1 MGRPA
6 RFTEAQILDAT
17 AGLVADAGPG
27 GATIAAI
34 CAVSGAPAGS
44 IYHRFTSRDVLLGR
58 LWLRKAALFQDNFV
72 SALAGHDPV
81 TAGLQAALSLPRTAR
96 ADFPAARIMLLH
108 RREDFLADGW
118 PAELQV
124 EASRLKRQVDDALSQ
139 FARRLFRRASVG
151 ALRATS
157 FAVLDVA
164 FAAVRR
170 HVAANEP
177 PPPAV
182 DRLIETAYLAVINA
196 EREPHDGTNPGAR
209 HRPQG
214 DKQ

>member
-6 RFTEAQILDAT
+6 RFTETQILDAT

-34 CAVSGAPAGS
+34 CAVLGAPAGS

-58 LWLRKAALFQDNFV
+58 LWLRKAALFQDNFA
-72 SALAGHDPV
+72 SALADPDAV
-81 TAGLQAALSLPRTAR
+81 AAGLQAALSLPRTAR

-124 EASRLKRQVDDALSQ
+124 EARRLKQQVDDALHQ
-139 FARRLFRRASVG
+139 FAKRLFGRVSAG
-151 ALRATS
+151 TLRATS

-177 PPPAV
+177 PPPIV
-182 DRLIETAYLAVINA
+182 DRLVETAYLAVINA
-196 EREPHDGTNPGAR
+196 ERESHERANPRAR
-209 HRPQG
+209 HRP
-214 DKQ
+214 

>member
-1 MGRPA
+1 MMGRPA
-6 RFTEAQILDAT
+6 RFTETQILDAT

-34 CAVSGAPAGS
+34 CAVLGAPAGS

-58 LWLRKAALFQDNFV
+58 LWLRKAALFQDNFA
-72 SALAGHDPV
+72 SALADQDPM
-81 TAGLQAALSLPRTAR
+81 TGGLQAALSLPRTAR

-118 PAELQV
+118 PAELQA
-124 EASRLKRQVDDALSQ
+124 EARRLKQQVDDGLNQ
-139 FARRLFRRASVG
+139 FARRLFGRVSART
-151 ALRATS
+151 LRTTS

-170 HVAANEP
+170 HVATNELP
-177 PPPAV
+177 PPIV

-196 EREPHDGTNPGAR
+196 ERESLDRANPLAR
-209 HRPQG
+209 HRSKG
-214 DKQ
+214 HK

>member
-6 RFTEAQILDAT
+6 RFTETQILDAT

-34 CAVSGAPAGS
+34 CAALGAPAGS

-58 LWLRKAALFQDNFV
+58 LWLRKAALFQDNFA
-72 SALAGHDPV
+72 SALADRDPV
-81 TAGLQAALSLPRTAR
+81 TAGLQAALSLSRTAR

-108 RREDFLADGW
+108 RREDFLGDGW
-118 PAELQV
+118 PAELQA
-124 EASRLKRQVDDALSQ
+124 EASRLKQQVDDALNQ
-139 FARRLFRRASVG
+139 FARRLFGRVSART
-151 ALRATS
+151 LRATS

-170 HVAANEP
+170 HVATNEP
-177 PPPAV
+177 PPPIV
-182 DRLIETAYLAVINA
+182 DRLIETAYLAVIKS
-196 EREPHDGTNPGAR
+196 ERESHDRANSGAR

>member
-1 MGRPA
+1 MGRPG
-6 RFTEAQILDAT
+6 RFTETQILDAT

-34 CAVSGAPAGS
+34 CAVLGAPAGS

-58 LWLRKAALFQDNFV
+58 LWLGKAALFQDNFA
-72 SALAGHDPV
+72 SALADPDAV
-81 TAGLQAALSLPRTAR
+81 AAGLQAALSLPRTAR

-124 EASRLKRQVDDALSQ
+124 EARRLKQQVDAK
-139 FARRLFRRASVG
+139 RLFGRVSART
-151 ALRATS
+151 LRATS

-177 PPPAV
+177 PPPIV
-182 DRLIETAYLAVINA
+182 DRLIQTAYQAVINA
-196 EREPHDGTNPGAR
+196 ERDDRANPRAG
-209 HRPQG
+209 HRP
-214 DKQ
+214 